1 MSINRKP
8 PLKRGTEA
16 ALHAFIDRAP
26 DAKERSGVV
35 VSAQPVKADAPPS
48 SRKQAISLTLP
59 PELIARIDDT
69 AKRLSLSRAAAIAL
83 ACTKWVEA
91 EQR

>member
-1 MSINRKP
+1 MSISKR
-8 PLKRGTEA
+8 PLAKRGGDEVSDA
-16 ALHAFIDRAP
+16 IIDRAP
-26 DAKERSGVV
+26 DARK
-35 VSAQPVKADAPPS
+35 PDAPTS

-59 PELIARIDDT
+59 PELIGRIDDT